1 MGVEVASPRRSAVAR
16 GLRSLVARAGTSN
29 APRRSELPWRPI
41 VLQAT
46 AIWLVTR
53 VAYAA
58 LTYYAVLFSSGN
70 RYLSGTSVSPHA
82 LLQAWQ
88 HWDAHWYLR
97 IADLGY
103 FSPEPT
109 AFFPLYPALIHL
121 VRGIVGANHELLGAM
136 VISNLGALG
145 AFIGVGLL
153 AANEAGQSEAAWRSL
168 RVFIAYPLAFF
179 LTAPYTEGLFVAF
192 VVGSLL
198 CARRGSWR
206 WAAGWA
212 LQAGLTRPTGLA
224 LVPALLWEYGRQ
236 QGWWRRDAWVAGA
249 WKVRLRPARL
259 AEAVM
264 VIGAVPAAIVGF
276 MAFCWI
282 RFGDPIMFLRSER
295 IYWNHSKV
303 PPWTALWRGV
313 ENFLS
318 APMLSDVQARLLVNL
333 APTLVFCVIAALG
346 IRRLPVMMTLY
357 TLGILYLSM
366 ASPILSNQDVLTS
379 CGRYLIAA
387 VPMFLLLG
395 RWSERRPW
403 LDMLIVCGGFMIQA
417 ILALVYLRNG
427 YVN

>member
-1 MGVEVASPRRSAVAR
+1 MGVEVANPRRSAVAR
-16 GLRSLVARAGTSN
+16 RLGTLLASMETPTL
-29 APRRSELPWRPI
+29 PRRSELPWRPI

-46 AIWLVTR
+46 GIWLVTR

-58 LTYYAVLFSSGN
+58 LTYYAVLFSSGSRSYN
-70 RYLSGTSVSPHA
+70 GNSVSPHA
-82 LLQAWQ
+82 FLQAWQ

-97 IADLGY
+97 IADQGY

-121 VRGIVGANHELLGAM
+121 VRGVVGVNHELAGAM

-153 AANEAGQSEAAWRSL
+153 AANEAGTSESAWRSL

-192 VVGSLL
+192 VAGSLL

-206 WAAGWA
+206 WAGGWA
-212 LQAGLTRPTGLA
+212 FLAGLTRPTGLA

-236 QGWWRRDAWVAGA
+236 QGWWRREAWTAGA
-249 WKVRLRPARL
+249 WRERVRPARL
-259 AEAVM
+259 VEATM
-264 VIGAVPAAIVGF
+264 IIGAVPAAMASF
-276 MAFCWI
+276 MVFCWI

-303 PPWTALWRGV
+303 PPWTGLLRGV
-313 ENFLS
+313 EKFL
-318 APMLSDVQARLLVNL
+318 AVPMLSDVQASLLVDL
-333 APTLVFCVIAALG
+333 APTLVFCVIAVLG
-346 IRRLPVMMTLY
+346 IRRLPMMLTLY

-366 ASPILSNQDVLTS
+366 ASPILGNQDVLAS

-387 VPMFLLLG
+387 IPVFLLLG

-403 LDMLIVCGGFMIQA
+403 LDMLIVSGGFMIQA
-417 ILALVYLRNG
+417 MLALVYLRNG
-427 YVN
+427 LVN